1 MHGAYQVAAS
11 PLGAILLV
19 DINRRRVQ
27 APASTPTTQTMAF
40 KFESMSPDLS
50 VYTASSTLHVRSSQA
65 PSPVAPPVHQRAWA
79 ARVGEFL
86 NTEFDASPEYRPRR
100 HARQYCNVC
109 AAVSSGGPTCSQP
122 RPHAPL
128 CVSWDAPTA
137 RLLSCSALLYPPAAL
152 GRSRGCVFAC
162 PMFMCVSDTDTPSW
176 PSARAMRRRPR
187 LGIGVHARL
196 TCPERERSFA
206 SWLVAL
212 GHAVGTEFSVV
223 VSGSGR
229 TQGFE
234 AMRVPA

>member
-1 MHGAYQVAAS
+1 
-11 PLGAILLV
+11 
-19 DINRRRVQ
+19 
-27 APASTPTTQTMAF
+27 MAF
-40 KFESMSPDLS
+40 KFESMSPDLG
-50 VYTASSTLHVRSSQA
+50 VYTAFSTLHVRSSQA
-65 PSPVAPPVHQRAWA
+65 PSPVAPPPVHQRAWA

-100 HARQYCNVC
+100 HARQTAMSARPCHQEP
-109 AAVSSGGPTCSQP
+109 APTCRQP

-128 CVSWDAPTA
+128 CVPWDAPTA

-206 SWLVAL
+206 SWLAAL
-212 GHAVGTEFSVV
+212 GHAVGTKFSVVV
-223 VSGSGR
+223 VSGSWR